1 MPTVKNIPLLVKRL
15 CQLPEETDWV
25 EFKSNDADPIQLGKN
40 ISAIANAV
48 AVSGRSHG
56 YIIWGIHDHDHR
68 IIGTAFNPATKLV
81 QKDNLDHWLA
91 NRLKPSVNL
100 RFYQENI
107 DDKTVVVL
115 VIPHALNQP
124 VRFNH
129 EAYIRIGSHT
139 RDLNHFPE
147 KERIL
152 WRISES
158 RIFEK
163 ATAIEYVKD
172 KDVMKLLDY
181 EFYFK
186 HEKIPVPTHVPA
198 LLQQLQLEDFIHQR
212 DDGAWDILNLGFLS
226 IAHDFSDAPSL
237 RHKAIRVVTYNGSG
251 RHHESRQEEFMVGY
265 ASGFSKFIQFVDH
278 VIPTDETFR
287 NGIRKQSQRFPILA
301 VREVIANAMIHQDL
315 SSRNGG
321 PIVEIFDN
329 RIEVMNRGIPLI
341 DCKQFIN
348 APPKTRNK
356 TLATLFRR
364 FGMCEELGSG
374 WDKIVDE
381 IEKFHLPAPKVE
393 LMDDCTRV
401 TIYAYRPLSEIDF
414 DDRIRGVYQHACLTY
429 ISKGRGITESS
440 IQQRFGL
447 SNEDNNQVSELL
459 RQALDAGDIAI
470 KHPHVQQPDLQYI
483 PFWAIQSENDYMDL
497 ATLS

>member
-1 MPTVKNIPLLVKRL
+1 MTTVKNIPLLVKRL
-15 CQLPEETDWV
+15 CKLPEETDWV

-56 YIIWGIHDHDHR
+56 YIIWGIQDHDHR
-68 IIGTAFNPATKLV
+68 IIGTSFNPSKKQV
-81 QKDNLDHWLA
+81 QKDDLDHWLS
-91 NRLKPSVNL
+91 NRLKPSVNF
-100 RFYQENI
+100 RFHQEII
-107 DDKTVVVL
+107 DDQPIVVL

-129 EAYIRIGSHT
+129 EAYIRVGSHT
-139 RDLNHFPE
+139 RDLKHFPE

-152 WRISES
+152 WRMSES

-163 ATAIEYVKD
+163 STAIEYVKD
-172 KDVMKLLDY
+172 QDVMKLLDY
-181 EFYFK
+181 EFYFNQ
-186 HEKIPVPTHVPA
+186 EKIPVPTHVSA
-198 LLQQLQLEDFIHQR
+198 LLLQLQLEDFIHQR

-226 IAHDFSDAPSL
+226 LAQHLPDVPSL
-237 RHKAIRVVTYNGSG
+237 RDKAIRVVTYKGWG
-251 RHHESRQEEFMVGY
+251 RHHESRQEEFMLGY
-265 ASGFSKFIQFVDH
+265 ASGFSKIIQFVDH
-278 VIPTDETFR
+278 VIPTDETFT

-341 DCKQFIN
+341 DRRQFIN

-356 TLATLFRR
+356 ALATLFRR

-393 LMDDCTRV
+393 VIDDSTRV
-401 TIYAYRPLSEIDF
+401 TIYAYRPLSEIDSY
-414 DDRIRGVYQHACLTY
+414 DRIRAIYFHACLKY
-429 ISKGRGITESS
+429 ISSGDGITEATV
-440 IQQRFGL
+440 QRRFNLTAPG
-447 SNEDNNQVSELL
+447 NNQSTQLL
-459 RQALDAGDIAI
+459 TQTVNAGDIVI
-470 KHPHVQQPDLQYI
+470 KHPPDQQLDVEYI
-483 PFWAIQSENDYMDL
+483 PFWAAHPENDQSE
-497 ATLS
+497 